1 MTLSRKLLDR
11 SLLAG
16 LAWMT
21 WPVFAQAPAPGKI
34 TLRVIARDSHDQS
47 VGDLTADDFQ
57 VSDQGKA
64 QHITLVQHPGNR
76 PLDTAPDVRV
86 ESGPPHTVVI
96 LFDLLNANLG
106 YRGYGTEEV
115 DKALQH
121 TESNSDSIYLYLLT
135 NSGALYPVHGL
146 PGPDEAATRKTE
158 GPWTRQVKPLLDAAV
173 NQVFGLKPVDDKVPA
188 IRVDITYRALDALS
202 SQLARLP
209 GRKDIIWIT
218 HGVPILVRTIT
229 AEPYDY
235 TPRLRQLASAIDRAG
250 ITINTVDQGDAVASG
265 SKETIEE
272 FPAVTGGKAY
282 SSGTLDKALPEV
294 LSAPRATYLIEY
306 TAPAPDGKYHK
317 LKVST
322 SRKGIRLQAE
332 QGYFANR

>member
-1 MTLSRKLLDR
+1 MTLTR

-16 LAWMT
+16 LAFVA
-21 WPVFAQAPAPGKI
+21 WPVFAQAPASGKI
-34 TLRVIARDSHDQS
+34 TLRVIAHDSHDQP

-57 VSDQGKA
+57 VSDQGKT
-64 QHITLVQHPGNR
+64 QHITLAQHPENR
-76 PLDTAPDVRV
+76 QLDTAPGARP

-96 LFDLLNANLG
+96 LFDLLNANLA

-115 DKALQH
+115 DRALQN

-146 PGPDEAATRKTE
+146 PGPDGASNGKTD
-158 GPWTRQVKPLLDAAV
+158 GPWTRQVKPLLDAAI
-173 NQVFGLKPVDDKVPA
+173 NQVFGIRPVDDKVPS
-188 IRVDITYRALDALS
+188 IRVDITYRALDTLA
-202 SQLARLP
+202 SQLARVP
-209 GRKDIIWIT
+209 GRKDVIWIT
-218 HGVPILVRTIT
+218 HGVPIIVRTIA

-235 TPRLRQLASAIDRAG
+235 TPRLRQLATAIDRAG
-250 ITINTVDQGDAVASG
+250 ITINTIDQGDAVATG

-294 LSAPRATYLIEY
+294 LNAPRATYVIEY
-306 TAPAPDGKYHK
+306 AAPPADGKYHK
-317 LKVST
+317 LRVST